1 MCLHRVAG
9 MMDQQGKSA
18 SERCNG
24 ATTGV
29 ASLMRR
35 KEEEMMSQE
44 STYMS
49 TANWQIVDGMTVY
62 ATDGTKLG
70 TLRNYNPQA
79 GFLDIQKG
87 WLFTKDFYVP
97 AGMVDTVAED
107 GITLKLTKDD
117 LNDPRYSSPM
127 VNAGSS

>member
-1 MCLHRVAG
+1 
-9 MMDQQGKSA
+9 
-18 SERCNG
+18 
-24 ATTGV
+24 
-29 ASLMRR
+29 
-35 KEEEMMSQE
+35 MMSQE

-79 GFLDIQKG
+79 GYLDIQKG

-97 AGMVDTVAED
+97 AEKVDTVAED

-127 VNAGSS
+127 VNAGTV